1 MIVLNLLRN
10 RRLSLRLI
18 FFLVAGWSGEARGQL
33 NVTLLHQTLHL
44 FRNDFWLTL
53 SRTLI

>member
-1 MIVLNLLRN
+1 MVVLNLLRN

-18 FFLVAGWSGEARGQL
+18 LLLVASWTGEARGQL